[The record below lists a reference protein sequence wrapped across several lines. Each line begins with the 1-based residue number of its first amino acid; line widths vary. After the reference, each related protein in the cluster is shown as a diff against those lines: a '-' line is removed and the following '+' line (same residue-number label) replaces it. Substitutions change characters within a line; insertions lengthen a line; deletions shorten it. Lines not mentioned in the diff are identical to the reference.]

1 MCDVFPFPDIREGG
15 FGVPVHTLILHVFI
29 QTIGMMD
36 SRTTDWDIVIVG
48 AGIIGCSIAWHLR
61 ESSLRVLL
69 VERSEPGGLAT
80 NAAAGILGPLNETSG
95 PGPLLD
101 LMQESLSMYPSFV
114 DEVQRSSGLSAD
126 LVPSGILSVATSQDE
141 MKNLTA
147 KWEWQQSRGKDLSFL
162 QPDEIRK
169 TFPSLSPDVQ
179 GAIHYPHESHV
190 FAPRLLKG
198 LLGGLG
204 RTSVAFRSG
213 TSIRRI
219 RPEANGEMTAETS
232 HGDRIRSRQIVLTPG
247 AYLNEMEIPDPVP
260 PITPANGQIL
270 SVRIPDFPLRK
281 VVFYPT
287 KGYFVPKLDGTVVIG
302 ATEESVGFQTRVTP
316 RGIMEFLAPLE
327 HVCPRL
333 LDAPLQMTWSGL
345 RPKTPDGLP
354 VLGSHPIHSNL
365 VFATGHYRNGILL
378 APVTGRKI
386 ASLLQA
392 KKNDD
397 SLLPFSPERFA

>member
-1 MCDVFPFPDIREGG
+1 ME
-15 FGVPVHTLILHVFI
+15 
-29 QTIGMMD
+29 

-61 ESSLRVLL
+61 QSSLRILL
-69 VERSEPGGLAT
+69 VERAEPGGLAT
-80 NAAAGILGPLNETSG
+80 NAAAGILGPLNETSS

-101 LMQESLSMYPSFV
+101 LMQESLAMYPAFV

-141 MKNLTA
+141 MKQVLSR
-147 KWEWQQSRGKDLSFL
+147 WEWQKSEGKDLTFL
-162 QPDEIRK
+162 QADQVRK
-169 TFPSLSPDVQ
+169 EFPELSKDIL

-204 RTSVAFRSG
+204 RTSVVFRSG
-213 TSIRRI
+213 TSIRKI
-219 RPEANGEMTAETS
+219 RPEPKNEMTAETS

-247 AYLNEMEIPDPVP
+247 AYLNEMEVPDPVP
-260 PITPANGQIL
+260 PIIPANGQIL
-270 SVRIPDFPLRK
+270 SVRIPDFSLRK
-281 VVFYPT
+281 VVFYPE

-302 ATEESVGFQTRVTP
+302 ATEETVGFQTRVTP
-316 RGIMEFLAPLE
+316 RGIMEFLSPLE

-345 RPKTPDGLP
+345 RPKTPDCLP
-354 VLGSHPIHSNL
+354 VLGSHPHYPNL

-378 APVTGRKI
+378 APVTGKKI
-386 ASLLQA
+386 ARLLLGG
-392 KKNDD
+392 NPGDS
-397 SLLPFSPERFA
+397 SLLPFSPARFV